1 MRLTWIEGLPQEEKI
16 LEQWNTLV
24 DRMERPEVFF
34 TWQWVAAF
42 LRSYGNSA
50 KPWIATAFDGEEL
63 FGVVTLARSSA
74 TEASFLT
81 ATTADY
87 CDFVST
93 VERRREFVA
102 KVLDAVQESGVRR
115 LTLANL
121 PADSATVEEL
131 KSNRRFKSFM
141 RVGYVC
147 AQVDLG
153 APDQRQAM
161 VDALFKKKM
170 LRRSMNALRRI
181 GPVTLQHDFGAG
193 LEKQVVE
200 RFCNTHVARFL
211 ATGRISNLVSA
222 PRRAFLRELATLLA
236 ERGWFDLMT
245 LRAGTWVMALNYGFR
260 FHGSWFWYQPTI
272 VNKFEDMSPG
282 FCLLAKVVEDASRDP
297 NAHLVDL
304 GLGAEGYKERFA
316 NGQRTTLHATLSSN
330 GVDQWKERGR
340 YHIAEAIKRVPRLE
354 VVARRVRS
362 LEQSG
367 RRRLAKDGW
376 ANTLRDAGRKLHRS
390 IAGSEEVLLFQWSA
404 AASDSSSVGELVP
417 MTWEI
422 LAAAAMR
429 YSEDR
434 ETLDYLLRSSARF
447 HANQSRGYALT
458 NAEGVARHFAWVAA
472 YEGFAMAE
480 LEEILRAPSEA
491 SVLIFDCWTPG
502 ELRGQGLYAC
512 AISRLAG
519 LLSAE
524 GKDVWIF
531 CAASNTGSI
540 AGIEKAGFQ
549 LRAALSKRKILG
561 WSKTRQET
569 RRAADPESAD
579 VLDEVRG

>member
-1 MRLTWIEGLPQEEKI
+1 
-16 LEQWNTLV
+16 
-24 DRMERPEVFF
+24 
-34 TWQWVAAF
+34 
-42 LRSYGNSA
+42 
-50 KPWIATAFDGEEL
+50 
-63 FGVVTLARSSA
+63 
-74 TEASFLT
+74 
-81 ATTADY
+81 
-87 CDFVST
+87 
-93 VERRREFVA
+93 
-102 KVLDAVQESGVRR
+102 
-115 LTLANL
+115 
-121 PADSATVEEL
+121 
-131 KSNRRFKSFM
+131 
-141 RVGYVC
+141 
-147 AQVDLG
+147 
-153 APDQRQAM
+153 
-161 VDALFKKKM
+161 
-170 LRRSMNALRRI
+170 
-181 GPVTLQHDFGAG
+181 
-193 LEKQVVE
+193 
-200 RFCNTHVARFL
+200 
-211 ATGRISNLVSA
+211 
-222 PRRAFLRELATLLA
+222 
-236 ERGWFDLMT
+236 
-245 LRAGTWVMALNYGFR
+245 
-260 FHGSWFWYQPTI
+260 
-272 VNKFEDMSPG
+272 
-282 FCLLAKVVEDASRDP
+282 
-297 NAHLVDL
+297 
-304 GLGAEGYKERFA
+304 
-316 NGQRTTLHATLSSN
+316 
-330 GVDQWKERGR
+330 
-340 YHIAEAIKRVPRLE
+340 
-354 VVARRVRS
+354 
-362 LEQSG
+362 
-367 RRRLAKDGW
+367 
-376 ANTLRDAGRKLHRS
+376 
-390 IAGSEEVLLFQWSA
+390 
-404 AASDSSSVGELVP
+404 